1 MMLPIVLRVE
11 LVKIFSRWR
20 TFIGFMV
27 VAVIIPIVVV
37 AMKVEGMRFFQYS
50 TQSLQQAFTFTGN
63 LMNGYTVS
71 YIILGMLYI
80 HVPFLTTLVAGDIL
94 AGEATG
100 GTYRVLLTRP
110 VSRTTVVTA
119 KWIASTLYAVLLV
132 GAMALLSLGVGVAVL
147 GTGEMVAVR
156 SMIVVLAEND
166 VLWRLG
172 YAYIFAALSMATVSS
187 IAFLFS
193 SLVENAIG
201 PIMSTMGIIIV
212 LTILSSIDL
221 PLFDPLRSVAFT
233 SHMIGWR
240 LLFDPIVDWTRVS
253 NSAMILA
260 GHIVVCFGATLFIMN
275 RKDILT

>member
-1 MMLPIVLRVE
+1 MLHVALRVE
-11 LVKIFSRWR
+11 LVKIFSKWR

-27 VAVIIPIVVV
+27 VAIIIPIVIM

-63 LMNGYTVS
+63 LMNGYTIS

-100 GTYRVLLTRP
+100 GTYRLLLTRP
-110 VSRTTVVTA
+110 VSRLTIVTA
-119 KWIASTLYAVLLV
+119 KWIASTLYAILLV
-132 GAMALLSLGVGVAVL
+132 GTMALLSLGIGTAIL

-156 SMIVVLAEND
+156 SMVVILAEND

-172 YAYIFAALSMATVSS
+172 YAYLFAALSMSTVAS

-212 LTILSSIDL
+212 LTILTSIDS

-233 SHMIGWR
+233 SHMVGWR
-240 LLFDPIVDWTRVS
+240 LFFDPIVDWSRVTH
-253 NSAMILA
+253 SALILA
-260 GHIVVCFGATLFIMN
+260 SHMAVCFGATMFIMK

>member
-1 MMLPIVLRVE
+1 MIGTVLRVE
-11 LVKIFSRWR
+11 LVKIFSKWR

-27 VAVIIPIVVV
+27 IGVIIPVVIV

-50 TQSLQQAFTFTGN
+50 TQALQQAFTFTGN

-100 GTYRVLLTRP
+100 GTYRLLLTRP
-110 VSRTTVVTA
+110 VSRLIIVTA

-132 GAMALLSLGVGVAVL
+132 ATMALLSLGIGTVML

-156 SMIVVLAEND
+156 SMVVILAEDD

-172 YAYIFAALSMATVSS
+172 YAYLFAALSMSTVAS

-212 LTILSSIDL
+212 LTILSSIDS

-240 LLFDPIVDWTRVS
+240 LFFDPIVDWARVS
-253 NSAMILA
+253 HSALILVA
-260 GHIVVCFGATLFIMN
+260 HIVVCFGATLVVMK

>member
-1 MMLPIVLRVE
+1 MILTVLRVE
-11 LVKIFSRWR
+11 LTKVFSKWR
-20 TFIGFMV
+20 TIIGFLV
-27 VAVIIPIVVV
+27 IAVIVPVVIV

-50 TQSLQQAFTFTGN
+50 TQALQDAFTFTGN
-63 LMNGYTVS
+63 LMNGYTIS

-94 AGEATG
+94 AGEATA

-110 VSRTTVVTA
+110 VSRFSVVTA
-119 KWIASTLYAVLLV
+119 KWMASMVYANLLVLL
-132 GAMALLSLGVGVAVL
+132 MAILSIVIGLLVL
-147 GTGEMVAVR
+147 GTGELLVVR
-156 SMIVVLAEND
+156 SQIVILAQD
-166 VLWRLG
+166 DIIWRLASA
-172 YAYIFAALSMATVSS
+172 YAFAALSMSTVAA

-201 PIMSTMGIIIV
+201 PIMTTMGIIIV
-212 LTILSSIDL
+212 LTILSSIDT
-221 PLFDPLRSVAFT
+221 PLFDPLRNVAFT

-260 GHIVVCFGATLFIMN
+260 GHIAVCFGATLFIMK

>member
-1 MMLPIVLRVE
+1 MLATVLRVE
-11 LVKIFSRWR
+11 LVKIFSKWR

-27 VAVIIPIVVV
+27 IGVIIPVVIV

-50 TQSLQQAFTFTGN
+50 TQALQQAFTFTGN

-71 YIILGMLYI
+71 YIILGLLYI

-94 AGEATG
+94 AGEATA
-100 GTYRVLLTRP
+100 GTYRVLLIRP
-110 VSRTTVVTA
+110 VSRFTVVTA
-119 KWIASTLYAVLLV
+119 KWIASTLYANLLV
-132 GAMALLSLGVGVAVL
+132 LVMALLSVGIGVLVL
-147 GTGEMVAVR
+147 GTGEVIAVR
-156 SMIVVLAEND
+156 SHIVILAQDD
-166 VLWRLG
+166 VIWRLACA
-172 YAYIFAALSMATVSS
+172 YAFAALSMSTVSS

-201 PIMSTMGIIIV
+201 PIMTTMGIIIV

-221 PLFDPLRSVAFT
+221 PLFDPLRSIAFT

-240 LLFDPIVDWTRVS
+240 FFFDQAVDWSRVATS
-253 NSAMILA
+253 VLVLV
-260 GHIVVCFGATLFIMN
+260 GHIAVCYGATLYIMK